1 MSNDLAHHEAWL
13 QLEHEIAGWV
23 ANIRK
28 ISNVITGLGGAAR
41 YRQIDTTE
49 RVYHHLVKLRNESE
63 QFRQKVEGRLADL
76 RQAEREHQ
84 AKFAERTLMNGGR
97 RATG

>member
-13 QLEHEIAGWV
+13 QLEYEIAAWV
-23 ANIRK
+23 EHIRK
-28 ISNVITGLGGAAR
+28 VSNVVTGLGSAAR

-49 RVYHHLVKLRNESE
+49 RVYHYLVKLRNESE

-84 AKFAERTLMNGGR
+84 AKFAEEL
-97 RATG
+97 